1 MGTPMSYISG
11 NTGDFSS
18 GSFNRATVAL
28 NLQNQLVS
36 GYNWWNGVDVTA
48 SQYLI
53 YSDLYSQ
60 GQSTLAN
67 SRPTAW
73 TTPDLTDA
81 SLLGL
86 INTLPDR
93 VGLPPYTDVNL
104 ALNWLQATNKYFLIK
119 TGYENISTT
128 NLSINLDAG
137 WYTSYSGGTSW
148 RDIVGNGDNGVLT
161 NGPVFTASAQGVISF
176 DGTDDYVVVSPVNT
190 ITLNDYTME
199 VWFNIASLPSKR
211 QYLIDPRGNGTENN
225 SPIYFLF
232 DDNGSQINI
241 IGGNNNIEVS
251 SGNLAAQTNTWYHA
265 ICTRNGSTCTLY
277 FNGVKVGE
285 GNTGSSPL
293 TIYHPFRV
301 ATFAGGTSGQY
312 FFNGKISMARIY
324 SNGFSG
330 SDVQK
335 NYNSQRNR
343 FGLLDV
349 VQNGLISS
357 IDAGNFLSYP
367 TTGTVW
373 KDLSGYEDNFTLTNG
388 PTWNSSNGGFI
399 TFDGTDDYCATA
411 AGAPFYQYTNKLSVS
426 WWMKRNGTIAGGAG
440 GGQSTIGV
448 DGMSTNVWLMH
459 GNGSSMTFYVN
470 DSGSWVSLD
479 SGTIPDNTW
488 THLVATVSNTATKF
502 YVNGVLINATS
513 GVSQITINPNSIIG
527 WGFDPRYL
535 TGRFFNG
542 SIHNAQVYN
551 RELSSD
557 EVYQNYSTNI
567 ILDGST
573 STKAAPS
580 AKYLW
585 NNGFTTNGLY
595 YIQTSSGPVQ
605 VYCDLTTLDED
616 GTSGWM
622 LVGSWDNSYEWTLS
636 ANSTAGVLNT
646 TPVNSVSSNF
656 GNTNMNR
663 FRVHVASSIS
673 NTGSNANAD
682 FYYNWNA
689 ATLWKEVWAP
699 DGTLTYYYLS
709 QGVNPQVAR
718 ASIKP
723 FNGSYNIKDGYLN
736 SNHTYN
742 NISDYG
748 YQNTQLPGGL
758 AAVGGTG
765 APAAGLCPFWAALT
779 TAGNTFGV
787 YCMGRSATFST
798 CTSPDFDGTLAIPTN
813 GAGTDTTGQDVDSN
827 VSAKYGYDD
836 GGVWQ
841 SPANNKMFWW
851 IK

>member
-1 MGTPMSYISG
+1 MGTPMAYISG

-81 SLLGL
+81 SLLAL

-211 QYLIDPRGNGTENN
+211 QYLMDPRGNGTENN

-241 IGGNNNIEVS
+241 IGGNSNIEVS
-251 SGNLAAQTNTWYHA
+251 SGNFAVQTNTWYHA

-301 ATFAGGTSGQY
+301 ATYAGGTSGQY

-426 WWMKRNGTIAGGAG
+426 WWMKRNGAITGGAG

-459 GNGSSMTFYVN
+459 GGGTSMTFYVN

-502 YVNGVLINATS
+502 YVNGVLINDTS

-535 TGRFFNG
+535 SGRFFNG
-542 SIHNAQVYN
+542 SIHSAQVYN

-557 EVYQNYSTNI
+557 EVYQNYSTNVV
-567 ILDGST
+567 LDGST

-580 AKYLW
+580 ANYLW
-585 NNGFTTNGLY
+585 NNGVRTNGLY
-595 YIQTSSGPVQ
+595 YIRTTNGVVQ
-605 VYCDLTTLDED
+605 LYCDFTTLDED

-622 LVGSWDNSYEWTLS
+622 HVGT
-636 ANSTAGVLNT
+636 
-646 TPVNSVSSNF
+646 
-656 GNTNMNR
+656 
-663 FRVHVASSIS
+663 IS
-673 NTGSNANAD
+673 
-682 FYYNWNA
+682 
-689 ATLWKEVWAP
+689 
-699 DGTLTYYYLS
+699 
-709 QGVNPQVAR
+709 
-718 ASIKP
+718 
-723 FNGSYNIKDGYLN
+723 
-736 SNHTYN
+736 
-742 NISDYG
+742 
-748 YQNTQLPGGL
+748 
-758 AAVGGTG
+758 
-765 APAAGLCPFWAALT
+765 
-779 TAGNTFGV
+779 
-787 YCMGRSATFST
+787 
-798 CTSPDFDGTLAIPTN
+798 
-813 GAGTDTTGQDVDSN
+813 
-827 VSAKYGYDD
+827 DD
-836 GGVWQ
+836 GGSSNNPTTMPWGYPLNPAQNTGIWQ
-841 SPANNKMFWW
+841 DTNTLNEGSPSFTTNYKNRAWYSSQFTQLLIKDQGATQRNLLYTKDGQITENNDSLANWFGSLLWDAEGSENSNTAYQNGNVTGLEIVNFSVIDPLLESGNKSILLFKFGEKDGVQDANKDRVMIAWPRYNASDNVDLPAGIGTFTNRSGTIDYRNVVPYEQRQDYPYPTITGGPYNYSLWV
-851 IK
+851 K